1 MMNPTVIIHYG
12 EIALKGKNRGSF
24 EKRLEENIRTAFRD
38 SGLSVRVKRVDG
50 RFLLRYSPRESAGI
64 PDARRYVVH
73 RLKSIPGITYFGFG
87 YQVDRSIDEI
97 IEASLELYK
106 DVPAGSFKV
115 DSRRADKSFKYTSP
129 EINRLVGEAVVKRFD
144 APVDLNRP
152 QNTIRIEIAYTGVYV
167 FCNRHNGVG
176 GLPVGSGGRVVSMLS
191 AGYDSPVASY
201 LLMKRGA
208 RVLFTHFHSYPY
220 VPRTSI
226 DQVTKLVERLAD
238 YQGTSVCYMIPLA
251 EIQKKI
257 MTAAPSHQRVL
268 LYRRAMMRLA
278 GRIAT
283 RHQCEAIVT
292 GESLGQVA
300 SQTIR
305 NIGIVGDSAALP
317 VLRPLIG
324 LDKDEIIALA
334 RKIGTEK
341 ISAQPYDDCCSF
353 LLPRRVETWG
363 EPDEIREIEAKIDLH
378 GEYATALNEA
388 ERLTITRSATHTVEA
403 V

>member
-38 SGLSVRVKRVDG
+38 SGLSIRVKRVDG

-73 RLKSIPGITYFGFG
+73 RLQSIPGITYFGFG

-201 LLMKRGA
+201 LLMKRGSA
-208 RVLFTHFHSYPY
+208 GPLYSLSQLPVRSAHVDRSGYKAGRKTG
-220 VPRTSI
+220 
-226 DQVTKLVERLAD
+226 RLPG
-238 YQGTSVCYMIPLA
+238 YL
-251 EIQKKI
+251 
-257 MTAAPSHQRVL
+257 RL
-268 LYRRAMMRLA
+268 LYGSSCRNPEKNYDGLAVPSARATVPSCDDAARRAYRD
-278 GRIAT
+278 
-283 RHQCEAIVT
+283 
-292 GESLGQVA
+292 VA
-300 SQTIR
+300 SM
-305 NIGIVGDSAALP
+305 
-317 VLRPLIG
+317 
-324 LDKDEIIALA
+324 
-334 RKIGTEK
+334 
-341 ISAQPYDDCCSF
+341 
-353 LLPRRVETWG
+353 
-363 EPDEIREIEAKIDLH
+363 
-378 GEYATALNEA
+378 
-388 ERLTITRSATHTVEA
+388 
-403 V
+403 